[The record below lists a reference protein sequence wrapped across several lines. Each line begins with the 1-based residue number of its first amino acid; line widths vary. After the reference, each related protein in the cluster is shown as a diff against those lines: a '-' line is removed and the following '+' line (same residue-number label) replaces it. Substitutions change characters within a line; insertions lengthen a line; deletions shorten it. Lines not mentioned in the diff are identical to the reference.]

1 MPGARNPFSANRS
14 PATGRRFLHT
24 IPAAD
29 YLGLSPWT
37 LEKLRI
43 LGGGPV
49 YHKLGRRVVYA
60 IEDIDQ
66 WAAARRR
73 TSTSFQDDRQWRP
86 GAENSRRPAHGR
98 GGALPH

>member
-1 MPGARNPFSANRS
+1 MPGSRNLFAAGRS

-29 YLGLSPWT
+29 YLGLSPRT

-43 LGGGPV
+43 LGGGPM

-73 TSTSFQDDRQWRP
+73 ASTSFHDDGQWPP
-86 GAENSRRPAHGR
+86 GPENSHRPVRGR